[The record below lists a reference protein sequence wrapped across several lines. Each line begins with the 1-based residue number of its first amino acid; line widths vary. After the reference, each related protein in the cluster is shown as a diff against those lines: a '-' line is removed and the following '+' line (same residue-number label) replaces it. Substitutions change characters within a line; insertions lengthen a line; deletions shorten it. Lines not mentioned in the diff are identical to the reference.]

1 MQHVQ
6 LRHDWLTHR
15 IHVCYIYIIYGNI
28 YHQYTPFMLAYI
40 PYMDPMASEGTRLAA
55 PGCPSLSIRLEAG
68 DPGDGYLVAYETT
81 IFWGNI
87 QQL

>member
-1 MQHVQ
+1 
-6 LRHDWLTHR
+6 
-15 IHVCYIYIIYGNI
+15 
-28 YHQYTPFMLAYI
+28 MLAYI